1 MINWNN
7 LFIINK
13 IKIIRNSKLKFLKNI
28 QKKYKDINISQFKK
42 FYIITI
48 GIIFLISTIIF
59 SCLIA
64 DIIIQP
70 DIQAIELYKPT
81 IPTKIY
87 DIKGEVISE
96 FFTEQRAL
104 VEYKDLP
111 EHLIE
116 AIISMEDNNF
126 MKHAGI
132 DVIGIFRGTIGN
144 MLLGRRP
151 RGASTLT
158 QQVARGIVLKSRE
171 RTITRKLRE
180 IWVTFQIE
188 KRLTKEEIVTL
199 YFNQIFF
206 GHSVYG
212 VQAASRF
219 YFNKDVQD
227 LNLAE
232 CAMLATLPPSPNAYS
247 PINNPNISMQR
258 HKVVLK
264 RMNDMKFITSAE
276 RDIAYKE
283 FWESYTGKIGRR
295 GTTAYS
301 ASMDRAPYVTEYV
314 RRMLVEKYDE
324 KTLKEDGL
332 KIYTTIDIEKQEA
345 AQRLLTEA
353 LRNYNIRYEG
363 GSLDIS
369 SVYDRN
375 LLNKLEILSLMFE
388 LPEDLTYNKFN
399 IAVRDSLNKNVSSP
413 LALISDIFGMEEVN
427 DIMMEVMKADE
438 AELSRQIEGAL
449 VSIDPRNGYIV
460 SMVGGSGFTPRNQLN
475 RVTQARRQA
484 GSAFK
489 PFVYAASMDITNY
502 SPSTIVSDAPIG
514 FVFEDGNSWIPKNY
528 SENFKGDVSL
538 RYALSVSLNIATINV
553 LNYVGVT
560 NAIKY
565 MEPIFKADNDE
576 RKSKR
581 MFNADLTLSLGTGLF
596 TPLELTTGFATI
608 ANEGKEVEPILIR
621 YVTDRNDVVI
631 DNFEEE
637 LKKEIEEKGGAKQVM
652 SREVAYLISD
662 ILSGVLRGGTA
673 TSAMYEAKFTRM
685 GAGKTGT
692 SNDWKDAWFV
702 GYTPELATGI
712 WIGFDS
718 FKYSLGNNQ
727 VGGRVAAP
735 IWGKY
740 MVEALKTVKPTWY
753 KKPANVVN
761 VEVCAISGKLP
772 SPSCYSLKSELF
784 IRDKIPNEICNV
796 CANHLQDSSEL
807 DSIIDSFLDY

>member
-1 MINWNN
+1 M
-7 LFIINK
+7 
-13 IKIIRNSKLKFLKNI
+13 KFLKNI
-28 QKKYKDINISQFKK
+28 WQKYNNLNIKQFKK

-48 GIIFLISTIIF
+48 AIIFLLNTIIF
-59 SCLIA
+59 SFLIA
-64 DIIIQP
+64 DIVAQP
-70 DIQAIELYKPT
+70 DIEAIELYQPT

-104 VEYKDLP
+104 VNYKDLP
-111 EHLIE
+111 PHLIE

-132 DVIGIFRGTIGN
+132 DIIGIFRGTIGN

-232 CAMLATLPPSPNAYS
+232 CAMLATLPPSPNTYS

-264 RMNDMKFITSAE
+264 RMNDMKFITQAE
-276 RDIAYKE
+276 GDIAYKE

-314 RRMLVEKYDE
+314 RRILVERYDE
-324 KTLKEDGL
+324 KTLKEEGL

-345 AQRLLTEA
+345 AQKLLTEA
-353 LRNYNIRYEG
+353 LRNYNIKYEG

-369 SVYDRN
+369 SVYDRT
-375 LLNKLEILSLMFE
+375 LLNKLEMLSLIVA
-388 LPEDLTYNKFN
+388 LPEDLSYNKFN
-399 IAVRDSLNKNVSSP
+399 IAVRDALNKNVSSP
-413 LALISDIFGMEEVN
+413 LALLSDMFGMENVN
-427 DIMMEVMKADE
+427 DVIMEVMKADE

-449 VSIDPRNGYIV
+449 VSINPKNGYIV

-528 SENFKGDVSL
+528 SANFKGDVSL
-538 RYALSVSLNIATINV
+538 RYALAVSLNIATINV

-576 RKSKR
+576 KKSKR

-621 YVTDRNDVVI
+621 YVTDRHDVMI
-631 DNFEEE
+631 DNFEED
-637 LKKEIEEKGGAKQVM
+637 LKKEIEERGGAKQVM
-652 SREVAYLISD
+652 SQEVAYLISD

-727 VGGRVAAP
+727 VGGRIAAP

-740 MVEALKTVKPTWY
+740 MVEALKTIKPTWY
-753 KKPANVVN
+753 KKPNNIVN
-761 VEVCAISGKLP
+761 VNICAISGKLP
-772 SPSCYSLKSELF
+772 SASCYSIKSELF

-796 CANHLQDSSEL
+796 CANYLQDSSEL

>member
-1 MINWNN
+1 M
-7 LFIINK
+7 
-13 IKIIRNSKLKFLKNI
+13 KFLKNI
-28 QKKYKDINISQFKK
+28 WQKYNNLNIKQFKR

-48 GIIFLISTIIF
+48 AIIFLLNTIIF
-59 SCLIA
+59 SFLIA
-64 DIIIQP
+64 DIVAQP
-70 DIQAIELYKPT
+70 DIEAIELYQPT

-104 VEYKDLP
+104 VNYKDLP
-111 EHLIE
+111 PHLIE

-132 DVIGIFRGTIGN
+132 DIIGIFRGTIGN

-232 CAMLATLPPSPNAYS
+232 CAMLATLPPSPNTYS

-264 RMNDMKFITSAE
+264 RMNDMKFITQSE
-276 RDIAYKE
+276 GDIAYKE

-314 RRMLVEKYDE
+314 RRILVERYDE
-324 KTLKEDGL
+324 KTLKEEGL

-345 AQRLLTEA
+345 AQKLLTEA
-353 LRNYNIRYEG
+353 LRNYNIKYEG

-369 SVYDRN
+369 SVYDRT
-375 LLNKLEILSLMFE
+375 LLNKLEMLSLIVA
-388 LPEDLTYNKFN
+388 LPEDLAYNKFN
-399 IAVRDSLNKNVSSP
+399 IAVRDALNKNVSSP
-413 LALISDIFGMEEVN
+413 LALLSDMFGMENVN
-427 DIMMEVMKADE
+427 DVIMEVMKADE

-449 VSIDPRNGYIV
+449 VSINPKNGYIV

-528 SENFKGDVSL
+528 SANFKGDVSL
-538 RYALSVSLNIATINV
+538 RYALAVSLNIATINV

-576 RKSKR
+576 KKSKR

-621 YVTDRNDVVI
+621 YVTDRHDVMI
-631 DNFEEE
+631 DNFEED
-637 LKKEIEEKGGAKQVM
+637 LKKEIEERGGAKQVM
-652 SREVAYLISD
+652 SQEVAYLISD

-727 VGGRVAAP
+727 VGGRIAAP

-740 MVEALKTVKPTWY
+740 MVEALKTIKPTWY
-753 KKPANVVN
+753 KKPNNIVN
-761 VEVCAISGKLP
+761 VNICAVSGKLP
-772 SPSCYSLKSELF
+772 SASCYSIKSELF

-796 CANHLQDSSEL
+796 CANYLQDSSEL

>member
-13 IKIIRNSKLKFLKNI
+13 IKIISNSKLKFLKNI

-42 FYIITI
+42 FYIIAI

-111 EHLIE
+111 THLIE

-126 MKHAGI
+126 MRHDGI
-132 DVIGIFRGTIGN
+132 DIIGIFRGTIGN

-353 LRNYNIRYEG
+353 LRNYNIKYEG
-363 GSLDIS
+363 GYLDIS

-576 RKSKR
+576 KKSKR

-621 YVTDRNDVVI
+621 YVTDRHDVMI
-631 DNFEEE
+631 DNFEED
-637 LKKEIEEKGGAKQVM
+637 LKKEIEERGGAKQVM
-652 SREVAYLISD
+652 SQEVAYLISD

-727 VGGRVAAP
+727 VGGRIAAP

-740 MVEALKTVKPTWY
+740 MVEALKTIKPTWY
-753 KKPANVVN
+753 KKPNNIVN
-761 VEVCAISGKLP
+761 VNICAISGKLP
-772 SPSCYSLKSELF
+772 SASCYSIKSELF

-796 CANHLQDSSEL
+796 CANYLQDSSEL

>member
-1 MINWNN
+1 M
-7 LFIINK
+7 
-13 IKIIRNSKLKFLKNI
+13 KFLKNI
-28 QKKYKDINISQFKK
+28 WQKYNNLNIKQFKK
-42 FYIITI
+42 FYIIAI
-48 GIIFLISTIIF
+48 AIIFLLNTIIF
-59 SCLIA
+59 SFLIA
-64 DIIIQP
+64 DIVAQP
-70 DIQAIELYKPT
+70 DIEAIELYQPT

-104 VEYKDLP
+104 VNYKDLP
-111 EHLIE
+111 PHLIE

-132 DVIGIFRGTIGN
+132 DIIGIFRGTIGN

-232 CAMLATLPPSPNAYS
+232 CAMLATLPPSPNTYS

-264 RMNDMKFITSAE
+264 RMNDMKFITQAE
-276 RDIAYKE
+276 GDIAYKE

-314 RRMLVEKYDE
+314 RRILVERYDE
-324 KTLKEDGL
+324 KTLKEEGL

-345 AQRLLTEA
+345 AQKLLTEA
-353 LRNYNIRYEG
+353 LRNYNIKYEG

-369 SVYDRN
+369 SVYDRT
-375 LLNKLEILSLMFE
+375 LLNKLEMLSLIVA
-388 LPEDLTYNKFN
+388 LPEDLAYNKFN
-399 IAVRDSLNKNVSSP
+399 IAVRDALNKNVSSP
-413 LALISDIFGMEEVN
+413 LALLSDMFGMENVN
-427 DIMMEVMKADE
+427 DVIMEVMKADE

-449 VSIDPRNGYIV
+449 ISINPKNGYIV

-528 SENFKGDVSL
+528 SANFKGDVSL
-538 RYALSVSLNIATINV
+538 RYALAVSLNIATINV

-576 RKSKR
+576 KKSKR

-621 YVTDRNDVVI
+621 YVTDRHDVMI
-631 DNFEEE
+631 DNFEED
-637 LKKEIEEKGGAKQVM
+637 LKKEIEERGGAKQVM
-652 SREVAYLISD
+652 SQEVAYLISD

-727 VGGRVAAP
+727 VGGRIAAP

-740 MVEALKTVKPTWY
+740 MVEALKTIKPTWY
-753 KKPANVVN
+753 KKPNNIVN
-761 VEVCAISGKLP
+761 VNICTISGKLP
-772 SPSCYSLKSELF
+772 SASCYSIKSELF

-796 CANHLQDSSEL
+796 CANYLQDSSEL

>member
-1 MINWNN
+1 M
-7 LFIINK
+7 
-13 IKIIRNSKLKFLKNI
+13 KFLKNI
-28 QKKYKDINISQFKK
+28 WQKYNNLNIKQFKK
-42 FYIITI
+42 FYIIMI
-48 GIIFLISTIIF
+48 AIIFLLNTIIF
-59 SCLIA
+59 SFLIA
-64 DIIIQP
+64 DIVAQP
-70 DIQAIELYKPT
+70 DIEAIELYQPT

-104 VEYKDLP
+104 VNYKDLP
-111 EHLIE
+111 PHLIE

-132 DVIGIFRGTIGN
+132 DIIGIFRGTIGN

-232 CAMLATLPPSPNAYS
+232 CAMLATLPPSPNTYS

-264 RMNDMKFITSAE
+264 RMNDMKFITQAE
-276 RDIAYKE
+276 GDIAYKE

-314 RRMLVEKYDE
+314 RRILVERYDE
-324 KTLKEDGL
+324 KTLKEEGL

-345 AQRLLTEA
+345 AQKLLTEA
-353 LRNYNIRYEG
+353 LRNYNIKYEG

-369 SVYDRN
+369 SVYDRT
-375 LLNKLEILSLMFE
+375 LLNKLEMLSLIVA
-388 LPEDLTYNKFN
+388 LPEDLAYNKFN
-399 IAVRDSLNKNVSSP
+399 IAVRDALNKNVSSP
-413 LALISDIFGMEEVN
+413 LALLSDMFGMENVN
-427 DIMMEVMKADE
+427 DVIMEVMKADE

-449 VSIDPRNGYIV
+449 VSINPKNGYIV

-528 SENFKGDVSL
+528 SANFKGDVSL
-538 RYALSVSLNIATINV
+538 RYALAVSLNIATINV

-576 RKSKR
+576 KKSKR

-621 YVTDRNDVVI
+621 YVTDRHDVMI
-631 DNFEEE
+631 DNFEED
-637 LKKEIEEKGGAKQVM
+637 LKKEIEVRGGAKQVM
-652 SREVAYLISD
+652 SQEVAYLISD

-727 VGGRVAAP
+727 VGGRIAAP

-740 MVEALKTVKPTWY
+740 MVEALKTIKPTWY
-753 KKPANVVN
+753 KKPNNIVN
-761 VEVCAISGKLP
+761 INICAISGKLP
-772 SPSCYSLKSELF
+772 SASCYSIKSELF

-796 CANHLQDSSEL
+796 CANYLQDSSEL

>member
-1 MINWNN
+1 M
-7 LFIINK
+7 
-13 IKIIRNSKLKFLKNI
+13 KFLKNI
-28 QKKYKDINISQFKK
+28 WQKYNNLNIKQFKR

-48 GIIFLISTIIF
+48 AIIFLLNTIIF
-59 SCLIA
+59 SFLIA
-64 DIIIQP
+64 DIVAQP
-70 DIQAIELYKPT
+70 DIEAIELYQPT

-104 VEYKDLP
+104 VNYKDLP
-111 EHLIE
+111 PHLIE

-132 DVIGIFRGTIGN
+132 DIIGIFRGTIGN

-232 CAMLATLPPSPNAYS
+232 CAMLATLPPSPNTYS

-264 RMNDMKFITSAE
+264 RMNDMKFITQAE
-276 RDIAYKE
+276 GDIAYKE

-314 RRMLVEKYDE
+314 RRILVERYDE
-324 KTLKEDGL
+324 KTLKEEGL

-345 AQRLLTEA
+345 AQKLLTEA
-353 LRNYNIRYEG
+353 LRNYNIKYEG

-369 SVYDRN
+369 SVYDRT
-375 LLNKLEILSLMFE
+375 LLNKLEMLSLIVA
-388 LPEDLTYNKFN
+388 LPEDLAYNKFN
-399 IAVRDSLNKNVSSP
+399 IAVRDALNKNVSSP
-413 LALISDIFGMEEVN
+413 LALLSDMFGMENVN
-427 DIMMEVMKADE
+427 DVIMEVMKADE

-449 VSIDPRNGYIV
+449 VSINPKNGYIV

-528 SENFKGDVSL
+528 SANFKGDVSL
-538 RYALSVSLNIATINV
+538 RYALAVSLNIATINV

-576 RKSKR
+576 KKSKR

-621 YVTDRNDVVI
+621 YVTDRHDVMI
-631 DNFEEE
+631 DNFEED
-637 LKKEIEEKGGAKQVM
+637 LKKEIEERGGAKQVM
-652 SREVAYLISD
+652 SQEVAYLISD

-727 VGGRVAAP
+727 VGGRIAAP

-740 MVEALKTVKPTWY
+740 MVEALKTIKPTWY
-753 KKPANVVN
+753 KKPNNIVN
-761 VEVCAISGKLP
+761 VNICTVSGKLP
-772 SPSCYSLKSELF
+772 SASCYSIKSEIF

-796 CANHLQDSSEL
+796 CANYLQDSSEL

>member
-1 MINWNN
+1 M
-7 LFIINK
+7 
-13 IKIIRNSKLKFLKNI
+13 KFLKNI
-28 QKKYKDINISQFKK
+28 WQKYNNLNIKQFKK
-42 FYIITI
+42 FYIIAI
-48 GIIFLISTIIF
+48 AIIFLLNTIIF
-59 SCLIA
+59 SFLIA
-64 DIIIQP
+64 DIVAQP
-70 DIQAIELYKPT
+70 DIEAIELYQPT

-104 VEYKDLP
+104 VNYKDLP
-111 EHLIE
+111 PHLIE

-132 DVIGIFRGTIGN
+132 DIIGIFRGTIGN

-232 CAMLATLPPSPNAYS
+232 CAMLATLPPSPNTYS

-264 RMNDMKFITSAE
+264 RMNDMKFITQAE
-276 RDIAYKE
+276 GDIAYKE

-314 RRMLVEKYDE
+314 RRILVERYDE
-324 KTLKEDGL
+324 KTLKEEGL

-345 AQRLLTEA
+345 AQKLLTEA
-353 LRNYNIRYEG
+353 LRNYNIKYEG

-369 SVYDRN
+369 SVYDRT
-375 LLNKLEILSLMFE
+375 LLNKLEMLSLIVA
-388 LPEDLTYNKFN
+388 LPEDLSYNKFN
-399 IAVRDSLNKNVSSP
+399 IAVRDALNKNVSSP
-413 LALISDIFGMEEVN
+413 LALLSDMFGMENVN
-427 DIMMEVMKADE
+427 DVIMEVMKADE

-449 VSIDPRNGYIV
+449 VSINPKNGYIV

-528 SENFKGDVSL
+528 SANFKGDVSL
-538 RYALSVSLNIATINV
+538 RYALAVSLNIATINV

-576 RKSKR
+576 KKSKR

-621 YVTDRNDVVI
+621 YVTDRHDVMI
-631 DNFEEE
+631 DNFEED
-637 LKKEIEEKGGAKQVM
+637 LKKEIEERGGAKQVM
-652 SREVAYLISD
+652 SQEVAYLISD

-727 VGGRVAAP
+727 VGGRIAAP

-740 MVEALKTVKPTWY
+740 MVEALKTIKPTWY
-753 KKPANVVN
+753 KKPDNIVN
-761 VEVCAISGKLP
+761 VNICAISGKLP
-772 SPSCYSLKSELF
+772 SASCYSIKSELF

-796 CANHLQDSSEL
+796 CANYLQDSSEL

>member
-1 MINWNN
+1 M
-7 LFIINK
+7 
-13 IKIIRNSKLKFLKNI
+13 KFLKNI
-28 QKKYKDINISQFKK
+28 WQKYNNLNIKQFKK
-42 FYIITI
+42 FYIIAI
-48 GIIFLISTIIF
+48 AIIFLLNTIIF
-59 SCLIA
+59 SFLIA
-64 DIIIQP
+64 DIVAQP
-70 DIQAIELYKPT
+70 DIEAIELYQPT

-104 VEYKDLP
+104 VNYKDLP
-111 EHLIE
+111 PHLIE

-132 DVIGIFRGTIGN
+132 DIIGIFRGTIGN

-232 CAMLATLPPSPNAYS
+232 CAMLATLPPSPNTYS

-264 RMNDMKFITSAE
+264 RMNDMKFITQAE
-276 RDIAYKE
+276 GDIAYKE

-314 RRMLVEKYDE
+314 RRILVERYDE
-324 KTLKEDGL
+324 KTLKEEGL

-345 AQRLLTEA
+345 AQKLLTEA
-353 LRNYNIRYEG
+353 LRNYNIKYEG

-369 SVYDRN
+369 SVYDRT
-375 LLNKLEILSLMFE
+375 LLNKLEMLSLIVA
-388 LPEDLTYNKFN
+388 LPEDLAYNKFN
-399 IAVRDSLNKNVSSP
+399 IAVRDALNKNVSSP
-413 LALISDIFGMEEVN
+413 LALLSDMFGMENVN
-427 DIMMEVMKADE
+427 DVIMEVMKADE

-449 VSIDPRNGYIV
+449 VSINPKNGYIV

-528 SENFKGDVSL
+528 SANFKGDVSL
-538 RYALSVSLNIATINV
+538 RYALAVSLNIATINV

-576 RKSKR
+576 KKSKR

-621 YVTDRNDVVI
+621 YVTDRHDVMI
-631 DNFEEE
+631 DNFEED
-637 LKKEIEEKGGAKQVM
+637 LKKEIEERGGAKQVM
-652 SREVAYLISD
+652 SQEVAYLISD

-702 GYTPELATGI
+702 GYTPELATGL

-727 VGGRVAAP
+727 VGGRIAAP

-740 MVEALKTVKPTWY
+740 MVEALKTIKPTWY
-753 KKPANVVN
+753 KKPNNIVN
-761 VEVCAISGKLP
+761 VNICTISGKLP
-772 SPSCYSLKSELF
+772 SASCYSIKSELF

-796 CANHLQDSSEL
+796 CANYLQDSSEL

>member
-1 MINWNN
+1 M
-7 LFIINK
+7 
-13 IKIIRNSKLKFLKNI
+13 KFLKNI
-28 QKKYKDINISQFKK
+28 WQKYNNLNIKQFKK
-42 FYIITI
+42 FYIIAI
-48 GIIFLISTIIF
+48 AIIFLLNTIIF
-59 SCLIA
+59 SFLIA
-64 DIIIQP
+64 DIVAQP
-70 DIQAIELYKPT
+70 DIEAIELYQPT

-104 VEYKDLP
+104 VNYKDLP
-111 EHLIE
+111 PHLIE

-132 DVIGIFRGTIGN
+132 DIIGIFRGTIGN

-232 CAMLATLPPSPNAYS
+232 CAMLATLPPSPNTYS

-314 RRMLVEKYDE
+314 RRILVERYDE
-324 KTLKEDGL
+324 KTLKEEGL

-345 AQRLLTEA
+345 AQKLLTEA
-353 LRNYNIRYEG
+353 LRNYNIKYEG

-369 SVYDRN
+369 SVYDRT
-375 LLNKLEILSLMFE
+375 LLNKLEMLSLIVA
-388 LPEDLTYNKFN
+388 LPEDLAYNKFN
-399 IAVRDSLNKNVSSP
+399 IAVRDALNKNVSSP
-413 LALISDIFGMEEVN
+413 LALLSDMFGMENVN
-427 DIMMEVMKADE
+427 DVIMEVMKADE

-449 VSIDPRNGYIV
+449 VSINPKNGYIV

-528 SENFKGDVSL
+528 SANFKGDVSL
-538 RYALSVSLNIATINV
+538 RYALAVSLNIATINV

-576 RKSKR
+576 KKSKR

-621 YVTDRNDVVI
+621 YVTDRHDVMI
-631 DNFEEE
+631 DNFEED
-637 LKKEIEEKGGAKQVM
+637 LKKEIEERGGAKQVM
-652 SREVAYLISD
+652 SQEVAYLISD

-727 VGGRVAAP
+727 VGGRIAAP

-740 MVEALKTVKPTWY
+740 MVEALKTIKPTWY
-753 KKPANVVN
+753 KKPNNIVN
-761 VEVCAISGKLP
+761 INICAISGKLP
-772 SPSCYSLKSELF
+772 SASCYSIKSELF

-796 CANHLQDSSEL
+796 CANYLQDSSEL

>member
-1 MINWNN
+1 M
-7 LFIINK
+7 
-13 IKIIRNSKLKFLKNI
+13 KFLKNI
-28 QKKYKDINISQFKK
+28 WQKYNNLNIKQFKK
-42 FYIITI
+42 FYIIAI
-48 GIIFLISTIIF
+48 AIIFLLNTIIF
-59 SCLIA
+59 SFLIA
-64 DIIIQP
+64 DIVAQP
-70 DIQAIELYKPT
+70 DIEAIELYQPT

-104 VEYKDLP
+104 VNYKDLP
-111 EHLIE
+111 PHLIE

-132 DVIGIFRGTIGN
+132 DIIGIFRGTIGN

-219 YFNKDVQD
+219 YFNKDVQY

-232 CAMLATLPPSPNAYS
+232 CAMLATLPPSPNTYS

-264 RMNDMKFITSAE
+264 RMNDMKFITQAE
-276 RDIAYKE
+276 GDIAYKE

-314 RRMLVEKYDE
+314 RRILVERYDE
-324 KTLKEDGL
+324 KTLKEEGL

-345 AQRLLTEA
+345 AQKLLTEA
-353 LRNYNIRYEG
+353 LRNYNIKYEG

-369 SVYDRN
+369 SVYDRT
-375 LLNKLEILSLMFE
+375 LLNKLEMLSLIVA
-388 LPEDLTYNKFN
+388 LPEDLAYNKFN
-399 IAVRDSLNKNVSSP
+399 IAVRDALNKNVSSP
-413 LALISDIFGMEEVN
+413 LALLSDMFGMENVN
-427 DIMMEVMKADE
+427 DVIMEVMKADE

-449 VSIDPRNGYIV
+449 VSINPKNGYIV

-528 SENFKGDVSL
+528 SANFKGDVSL
-538 RYALSVSLNIATINV
+538 RYALAVSLNIATINV

-576 RKSKR
+576 KKSKR

-621 YVTDRNDVVI
+621 YVTDRHDVMI
-631 DNFEEE
+631 DNFEED
-637 LKKEIEEKGGAKQVM
+637 LKKEIEERGGAKQVM
-652 SREVAYLISD
+652 SQEVAYLISD

-727 VGGRVAAP
+727 VGGRIAAP

-740 MVEALKTVKPTWY
+740 MVEALKTIKPTWY
-753 KKPANVVN
+753 KKPNNIVN
-761 VEVCAISGKLP
+761 VNICAISGKLP
-772 SPSCYSLKSELF
+772 SASCYSIKSELF

-796 CANHLQDSSEL
+796 CANYLQDSSEL

>member
-1 MINWNN
+1 M
-7 LFIINK
+7 
-13 IKIIRNSKLKFLKNI
+13 KFLKNI
-28 QKKYKDINISQFKK
+28 WQKYNNLNIKQFKR
-42 FYIITI
+42 FYIIAI
-48 GIIFLISTIIF
+48 AIIFLLNTIIF
-59 SCLIA
+59 SFLIA
-64 DIIIQP
+64 DIVAQP
-70 DIQAIELYKPT
+70 DIEAIELYQPT

-104 VEYKDLP
+104 VNYKDLP
-111 EHLIE
+111 PHLIE

-132 DVIGIFRGTIGN
+132 DIIGIFRGTIGN

-232 CAMLATLPPSPNAYS
+232 CAMLATLPPSPNTYS

-264 RMNDMKFITSAE
+264 RMNDMKFITQAE
-276 RDIAYKE
+276 GDIAYKE

-314 RRMLVEKYDE
+314 RRILVERYDE
-324 KTLKEDGL
+324 KTLKEEGL

-345 AQRLLTEA
+345 AQKLLTEA
-353 LRNYNIRYEG
+353 LRNYNIKYEG

-369 SVYDRN
+369 SVYDRT
-375 LLNKLEILSLMFE
+375 LLNKLEMLSLIVA
-388 LPEDLTYNKFN
+388 LPEDLAYNKFN
-399 IAVRDSLNKNVSSP
+399 IAVRDALNKNVSSP
-413 LALISDIFGMEEVN
+413 LALLSDMFGMENVN
-427 DIMMEVMKADE
+427 DVIMEVMKADE

-449 VSIDPRNGYIV
+449 VSINPKNGYIV

-528 SENFKGDVSL
+528 SANFKGDVSL
-538 RYALSVSLNIATINV
+538 RYALAVSLNIATINV

-576 RKSKR
+576 KKSKR

-621 YVTDRNDVVI
+621 YVTDRHDVMI
-631 DNFEEE
+631 DNFEED
-637 LKKEIEEKGGAKQVM
+637 LKKEIEERGGAKQVM
-652 SREVAYLISD
+652 SQEVAYLISD

-727 VGGRVAAP
+727 VGGRIAAP

-740 MVEALKTVKPTWY
+740 MVEALKTIKPTWY
-753 KKPANVVN
+753 KKPNNIVN
-761 VEVCAISGKLP
+761 INICSISGKLP
-772 SPSCYSLKSELF
+772 SASCYSIKSELF

-796 CANHLQDSSEL
+796 CANYLQDSSEL

>member
-1 MINWNN
+1 M
-7 LFIINK
+7 
-13 IKIIRNSKLKFLKNI
+13 KFLKNI
-28 QKKYKDINISQFKK
+28 WQKYNNLNIKQFKK
-42 FYIITI
+42 FYIIAI
-48 GIIFLISTIIF
+48 AIIFLLNTIIF
-59 SCLIA
+59 SFLIA
-64 DIIIQP
+64 DIVAQP
-70 DIQAIELYKPT
+70 DIEAIELYQPT

-104 VEYKDLP
+104 VNYKDLP
-111 EHLIE
+111 PHLIE

-132 DVIGIFRGTIGN
+132 DIIGIFRGTIGN
-144 MLLGRRP
+144 TLLGRRP

-232 CAMLATLPPSPNAYS
+232 CAMLATLPPSPNTYS

-264 RMNDMKFITSAE
+264 RMNDMKFITQAE
-276 RDIAYKE
+276 GDIAYKE

-314 RRMLVEKYDE
+314 RRILVERYDE
-324 KTLKEDGL
+324 KTLKEEGL

-345 AQRLLTEA
+345 AQKLLTEA
-353 LRNYNIRYEG
+353 LRNYNIKYEG

-369 SVYDRN
+369 SVYDRT
-375 LLNKLEILSLMFE
+375 LLNKLEMLSLIVA
-388 LPEDLTYNKFN
+388 LPEDLAYNKFN
-399 IAVRDSLNKNVSSP
+399 IAVRDALNKNVSSP
-413 LALISDIFGMEEVN
+413 LALLSDMFGMENVN
-427 DIMMEVMKADE
+427 DVIMEVMKADE

-449 VSIDPRNGYIV
+449 VSINPKNGYIV

-528 SENFKGDVSL
+528 SANFKGDVSL
-538 RYALSVSLNIATINV
+538 RYALAVSLNIATINV

-576 RKSKR
+576 KKSKR

-621 YVTDRNDVVI
+621 YVTDRHDVMI
-631 DNFEEE
+631 DNFEED
-637 LKKEIEEKGGAKQVM
+637 LKKEIEERGGAKQVM
-652 SREVAYLISD
+652 SQEVAYLISD

-727 VGGRVAAP
+727 VGGRIAAP

-740 MVEALKTVKPTWY
+740 MVEALKTIKPTWY
-753 KKPANVVN
+753 KKPNNIVN
-761 VEVCAISGKLP
+761 INICAISGKLP
-772 SPSCYSLKSELF
+772 SASCYSIKSELF

-796 CANHLQDSSEL
+796 CANYLQDSSEL

>member
-1 MINWNN
+1 M
-7 LFIINK
+7 
-13 IKIIRNSKLKFLKNI
+13 KFLKNI
-28 QKKYKDINISQFKK
+28 WQKYNNLNIKQFKK
-42 FYIITI
+42 FYIIAI
-48 GIIFLISTIIF
+48 AIIFLLNTIIF
-59 SCLIA
+59 SFLIA
-64 DIIIQP
+64 DIVAQP
-70 DIQAIELYKPT
+70 DIEAIELYQPT

-104 VEYKDLP
+104 VNYKDLP
-111 EHLIE
+111 PHLIE

-132 DVIGIFRGTIGN
+132 DIIGIFRGTIGN

-171 RTITRKLRE
+171 RTIIRKLRE

-232 CAMLATLPPSPNAYS
+232 CAMLATLPPSPNTYS

-264 RMNDMKFITSAE
+264 RMNDMKFITQAE
-276 RDIAYKE
+276 GDIAYKE

-314 RRMLVEKYDE
+314 RRILVERYDE
-324 KTLKEDGL
+324 KTLKEEGL

-345 AQRLLTEA
+345 AQKLLTEA
-353 LRNYNIRYEG
+353 LRNYNIKYEG

-369 SVYDRN
+369 SVYDRT
-375 LLNKLEILSLMFE
+375 LLNKLEMLSLIVA
-388 LPEDLTYNKFN
+388 LPEDLAYNKFN
-399 IAVRDSLNKNVSSP
+399 IAVRDALNKNVSSP
-413 LALISDIFGMEEVN
+413 LALLSDMFGMENVN
-427 DIMMEVMKADE
+427 DVIMEVMKADE

-449 VSIDPRNGYIV
+449 VSINPKNGYIV

-528 SENFKGDVSL
+528 SANFKGDVSL
-538 RYALSVSLNIATINV
+538 RYALAVSLNIATINV

-576 RKSKR
+576 KKSKR

-621 YVTDRNDVVI
+621 YVTDRHDVMI
-631 DNFEEE
+631 DNFEED
-637 LKKEIEEKGGAKQVM
+637 LKKEIEERGGAKQVM
-652 SREVAYLISD
+652 SQEVAYLISD

-727 VGGRVAAP
+727 VGGRIAAP

-740 MVEALKTVKPTWY
+740 MVEALKTIKPTWY
-753 KKPANVVN
+753 KKPNNIVN
-761 VEVCAISGKLP
+761 VNICAISGKLP
-772 SPSCYSLKSELF
+772 STSCYSIKSELF

-796 CANHLQDSSEL
+796 CANYLQDSSEL

>member
-1 MINWNN
+1 M
-7 LFIINK
+7 
-13 IKIIRNSKLKFLKNI
+13 KFLKNI
-28 QKKYKDINISQFKK
+28 WQKYNNLNIKQFKK
-42 FYIITI
+42 FYIIAI
-48 GIIFLISTIIF
+48 AIIFLLNTIIF
-59 SCLIA
+59 SFLIA
-64 DIIIQP
+64 DIVAQP
-70 DIQAIELYKPT
+70 DIEAIELYQPT

-104 VEYKDLP
+104 VNYKDLP
-111 EHLIE
+111 PHLIE

-132 DVIGIFRGTIGN
+132 DIIGIFRGTIGN
-144 MLLGRRP
+144 MLFGRRP

-232 CAMLATLPPSPNAYS
+232 CAMLATLPPSPNTYS

-264 RMNDMKFITSAE
+264 RMNDMKFITQAE
-276 RDIAYKE
+276 GDIAYKE

-314 RRMLVEKYDE
+314 RRILVERYDE
-324 KTLKEDGL
+324 KTLKEEGL

-345 AQRLLTEA
+345 AQKLLTEA
-353 LRNYNIRYEG
+353 LRNYNIKYEG

-369 SVYDRN
+369 SVYDRT
-375 LLNKLEILSLMFE
+375 LLNKLEMLSLIVA
-388 LPEDLTYNKFN
+388 LPEDLAYNKFN
-399 IAVRDSLNKNVSSP
+399 IAVRDALNKNVSSP
-413 LALISDIFGMEEVN
+413 LALLSDMFGMENVN
-427 DIMMEVMKADE
+427 DVIMEVMKADE

-449 VSIDPRNGYIV
+449 VSINPKNGYIV

-528 SENFKGDVSL
+528 SANFKGDVSL
-538 RYALSVSLNIATINV
+538 RYALAVSLNIATINV

-576 RKSKR
+576 KKSKR

-621 YVTDRNDVVI
+621 YVTDRHDVMI
-631 DNFEEE
+631 DNFEED
-637 LKKEIEEKGGAKQVM
+637 LKKEIEERGGAKQVM
-652 SREVAYLISD
+652 SQEVAYLISD

-727 VGGRVAAP
+727 VGGRIAAP

-740 MVEALKTVKPTWY
+740 MVEALKTIKPTWY
-753 KKPANVVN
+753 KKPNNIVN
-761 VEVCAISGKLP
+761 INICSISGKLP
-772 SPSCYSLKSELF
+772 SASCYSIKSELF

-796 CANHLQDSSEL
+796 CANYLQDSSEL

>member
-1 MINWNN
+1 M
-7 LFIINK
+7 
-13 IKIIRNSKLKFLKNI
+13 KFLKNI
-28 QKKYKDINISQFKK
+28 WQKYNNLNIKQFKK
-42 FYIITI
+42 FYIIAI
-48 GIIFLISTIIF
+48 AIIFLLNTIIF
-59 SCLIA
+59 SFLIA
-64 DIIIQP
+64 DIVAQP
-70 DIQAIELYKPT
+70 DIEAIELYQPT

-104 VEYKDLP
+104 VNYKDLP
-111 EHLIE
+111 PHLIE

-132 DVIGIFRGTIGN
+132 DIIGIFRGTIGN

-232 CAMLATLPPSPNAYS
+232 CAMLATLPPSPNTYS

-264 RMNDMKFITSAE
+264 RMNDMKFITQAE
-276 RDIAYKE
+276 GDIAYKE

-314 RRMLVEKYDE
+314 RRILVERYDE
-324 KTLKEDGL
+324 KTLKEEGL

-345 AQRLLTEA
+345 AQKLLTEA
-353 LRNYNIRYEG
+353 LRNYNIKYEG

-369 SVYDRN
+369 SVYNRT
-375 LLNKLEILSLMFE
+375 LLNKLEMLSLIVA
-388 LPEDLTYNKFN
+388 LPEDLAYNKFN
-399 IAVRDSLNKNVSSP
+399 IAVRDALNKNVSSP
-413 LALISDIFGMEEVN
+413 LALLSDMFGMENVN
-427 DIMMEVMKADE
+427 DVIMEVMKADE

-449 VSIDPRNGYIV
+449 VSINPKNGYIV

-528 SENFKGDVSL
+528 SANFKGDVSL
-538 RYALSVSLNIATINV
+538 RYALAVSLNIATINV

-576 RKSKR
+576 KKSKR

-621 YVTDRNDVVI
+621 YVTDRHDVMI
-631 DNFEEE
+631 DNFEED
-637 LKKEIEEKGGAKQVM
+637 LKKEIEERGGAKQVM
-652 SREVAYLISD
+652 SQEVAYLISD

-727 VGGRVAAP
+727 VGGRIAAP

-740 MVEALKTVKPTWY
+740 MVEALKTIKPTWY
-753 KKPANVVN
+753 KKPNNIVN
-761 VEVCAISGKLP
+761 VNICAISGKLP
-772 SPSCYSLKSELF
+772 SASCYSIKSELF

-796 CANHLQDSSEL
+796 CANYLQDSNEL

>member
-1 MINWNN
+1 M
-7 LFIINK
+7 
-13 IKIIRNSKLKFLKNI
+13 KFLKNI
-28 QKKYKDINISQFKK
+28 WQKYNNLNIKQFKK
-42 FYIITI
+42 FYIIAI
-48 GIIFLISTIIF
+48 AIIFLLNTIIF
-59 SCLIA
+59 SFLIA
-64 DIIIQP
+64 DIVAQP
-70 DIQAIELYKPT
+70 DIEAIELYQPT

-104 VEYKDLP
+104 VNYKDLP
-111 EHLIE
+111 PHLIE

-132 DVIGIFRGTIGN
+132 DIIGIFRGTIGN

-232 CAMLATLPPSPNAYS
+232 CAMLATLPPSPNTYS

-264 RMNDMKFITSAE
+264 RMNDMKFITQAE
-276 RDIAYKE
+276 GDIAYKE

-314 RRMLVEKYDE
+314 RRILVERYDE
-324 KTLKEDGL
+324 KTLKEEGL

-345 AQRLLTEA
+345 AQKLLTEA
-353 LRNYNIRYEG
+353 LRNYNIKYEG

-369 SVYDRN
+369 SVYDRT
-375 LLNKLEILSLMFE
+375 LLNKLEMLSLIVA
-388 LPEDLTYNKFN
+388 LPEDLAYNKFN
-399 IAVRDSLNKNVSSP
+399 IAVRDALNKNVSSP
-413 LALISDIFGMEEVN
+413 LALLSDMFGMENVN
-427 DIMMEVMKADE
+427 DVIMEVMKADE

-449 VSIDPRNGYIV
+449 VSINPKNGYIV

-475 RVTQARRQA
+475 RATQARRQA

-514 FVFEDGNSWIPKNY
+514 FIFEDGNSWIPKNY
-528 SENFKGDVSL
+528 SANFKGDVSL
-538 RYALSVSLNIATINV
+538 RYALAVSLNIATINV

-576 RKSKR
+576 KKSKR

-621 YVTDRNDVVI
+621 YVTDRHDVMI
-631 DNFEEE
+631 DNFEED
-637 LKKEIEEKGGAKQVM
+637 LKKEIEDRGGAKQVM
-652 SREVAYLISD
+652 SQEVAYLISD

-727 VGGRVAAP
+727 VGGRIAAP

-740 MVEALKTVKPTWY
+740 MVEALKTIKPTWY
-753 KKPANVVN
+753 KKPNNIVN
-761 VEVCAISGKLP
+761 INICAISGKLP
-772 SPSCYSLKSELF
+772 SASCYSIKSELF

-796 CANHLQDSSEL
+796 CANYLQDSSEL

>member
-1 MINWNN
+1 M
-7 LFIINK
+7 
-13 IKIIRNSKLKFLKNI
+13 KFLKNI
-28 QKKYKDINISQFKK
+28 WQKYNNLNIKQFKK
-42 FYIITI
+42 FYIIAI
-48 GIIFLISTIIF
+48 AIIFLLNTIIF
-59 SCLIA
+59 SFLIA
-64 DIIIQP
+64 DIVAQP
-70 DIQAIELYKPT
+70 DIEAIELYQPT

-104 VEYKDLP
+104 VNYKDLP
-111 EHLIE
+111 PHLIE

-132 DVIGIFRGTIGN
+132 DIIGIFRGTIGN

-232 CAMLATLPPSPNAYS
+232 CAMLATLPPSPNTYS

-264 RMNDMKFITSAE
+264 RMNDMKFITQAE
-276 RDIAYKE
+276 GDIAYKE

-314 RRMLVEKYDE
+314 RRILVERYDE
-324 KTLKEDGL
+324 KTLKEEGL

-345 AQRLLTEA
+345 AQKLLTEA
-353 LRNYNIRYEG
+353 LRNYNIKYEG

-369 SVYDRN
+369 SVYDRT
-375 LLNKLEILSLMFE
+375 LLNKLEMLSLIVA
-388 LPEDLTYNKFN
+388 LPEDLAYNKFN
-399 IAVRDSLNKNVSSP
+399 IAVRDALNKNVSSP
-413 LALISDIFGMEEVN
+413 LALLSDMFGMENVN
-427 DIMMEVMKADE
+427 DVIMEVMKADE

-449 VSIDPRNGYIV
+449 VSINPKNGYIV

-528 SENFKGDVSL
+528 SANFKGDVSL
-538 RYALSVSLNIATINV
+538 RYALAVSLNIATINV

-576 RKSKR
+576 KKSKR

-596 TPLELTTGFATI
+596 TPLELTTGFAAI

-621 YVTDRNDVVI
+621 YVTDRHDVMI
-631 DNFEEE
+631 DNFEED
-637 LKKEIEEKGGAKQVM
+637 LKKEIEERGGAKQVM
-652 SREVAYLISD
+652 SQEVAYLISD

-727 VGGRVAAP
+727 VGGRIAAP

-740 MVEALKTVKPTWY
+740 MVEALKTIKPTWY
-753 KKPANVVN
+753 KKPNNIVN
-761 VEVCAISGKLP
+761 VNICAISGKLP
-772 SPSCYSLKSELF
+772 SASCYSIKSELF

-796 CANHLQDSSEL
+796 CANYLQDSSEL

>member
-1 MINWNN
+1 M
-7 LFIINK
+7 
-13 IKIIRNSKLKFLKNI
+13 KFLKNI
-28 QKKYKDINISQFKK
+28 WQKYNNLNIKQFKK
-42 FYIITI
+42 FYIIAI
-48 GIIFLISTIIF
+48 AIIFLLNTIIF
-59 SCLIA
+59 SFLIA
-64 DIIIQP
+64 DIVAQP
-70 DIQAIELYKPT
+70 DIEAIELYQPT

-104 VEYKDLP
+104 VNYKDLP
-111 EHLIE
+111 PHLIE

-132 DVIGIFRGTIGN
+132 DIIGIFRGTIGN

-232 CAMLATLPPSPNAYS
+232 CAMLATLPPSPNTYS

-264 RMNDMKFITSAE
+264 RMNDMKFITQAE
-276 RDIAYKE
+276 GDIAYKE

-314 RRMLVEKYDE
+314 RRILVERYDE
-324 KTLKEDGL
+324 KTLKEEGL

-345 AQRLLTEA
+345 AQKLLTEA
-353 LRNYNIRYEG
+353 LRNYNIKYEG

-369 SVYDRN
+369 SVYDRT
-375 LLNKLEILSLMFE
+375 LLNKLEMLSLIVA
-388 LPEDLTYNKFN
+388 LPEDLAYNKFN
-399 IAVRDSLNKNVSSP
+399 IAVRDALNKNVSSP
-413 LALISDIFGMEEVN
+413 LALLSDMFGMENVN
-427 DIMMEVMKADE
+427 DVIMEVMKADE

-449 VSIDPRNGYIV
+449 VSINPKNGYIV

-528 SENFKGDVSL
+528 SANFKGDVSL
-538 RYALSVSLNIATINV
+538 RYALAVSLNIATINV

-576 RKSKR
+576 KKSKR

-621 YVTDRNDVVI
+621 YVTDRHDVMI
-631 DNFEEE
+631 DNFEED
-637 LKKEIEEKGGAKQVM
+637 LKKEIEERGGAKQVM
-652 SREVAYLISD
+652 SQEVAYLISD

-727 VGGRVAAP
+727 VGGRIAAP

-740 MVEALKTVKPTWY
+740 MVEALKTIKPTWY
-753 KKPANVVN
+753 KKPNNIVN
-761 VEVCAISGKLP
+761 INICAISGKLP
-772 SPSCYSLKSELF
+772 SSSCYSLKSELF
-784 IRDKIPNEICNV
+784 IKDKIPNEICNV
-796 CANHLQDSSEL
+796 CANYLQDSSEL

>member
-1 MINWNN
+1 M
-7 LFIINK
+7 
-13 IKIIRNSKLKFLKNI
+13 KFLKNI
-28 QKKYKDINISQFKK
+28 WQKYNNLNIKQFKK
-42 FYIITI
+42 FYIIAI
-48 GIIFLISTIIF
+48 AIIFLLNTIIF
-59 SCLIA
+59 SFLIA
-64 DIIIQP
+64 DIVAQP
-70 DIQAIELYKPT
+70 DIEAIELYQPT

-104 VEYKDLP
+104 VNYKDLP
-111 EHLIE
+111 PHLIE

-132 DVIGIFRGTIGN
+132 DIIGIFRGTIGN

-232 CAMLATLPPSPNAYS
+232 CAMLATLPPSPNTYS

-264 RMNDMKFITSAE
+264 RMNDMKFITQAE
-276 RDIAYKE
+276 GDIAYKE

-314 RRMLVEKYDE
+314 RRILVERYDE
-324 KTLKEDGL
+324 KTLKEEGL

-345 AQRLLTEA
+345 AQKLLTEA
-353 LRNYNIRYEG
+353 LRNYNIKYEG

-369 SVYDRN
+369 SVYDRT
-375 LLNKLEILSLMFE
+375 LLNKLEMLSLIVA
-388 LPEDLTYNKFN
+388 LPEDLAYNKFN
-399 IAVRDSLNKNVSSP
+399 IAVRDALNKNVSSP
-413 LALISDIFGMEEVN
+413 LALLSDMFGMENVN
-427 DIMMEVMKADE
+427 DVIMEVMKADE

-449 VSIDPRNGYIV
+449 VSINPKNGYIV

-475 RVTQARRQA
+475 RATQARRQA

-514 FVFEDGNSWIPKNY
+514 FIFEDGNSWIPKNY
-528 SENFKGDVSL
+528 SANFKGDVSL
-538 RYALSVSLNIATINV
+538 RYALAVSLNIATINV

-621 YVTDRNDVVI
+621 YVTDRHDVMI
-631 DNFEEE
+631 DNFEED
-637 LKKEIEEKGGAKQVM
+637 LKKEIEERGGAKQVM
-652 SREVAYLISD
+652 SQEVAYLISD

-727 VGGRVAAP
+727 VGGRIAAP

-740 MVEALKTVKPTWY
+740 MVEALKTIKPTWY
-753 KKPANVVN
+753 KKPNNIVN
-761 VEVCAISGKLP
+761 INICAISGKLP
-772 SPSCYSLKSELF
+772 SASCYSIKSELF

-796 CANHLQDSSEL
+796 CANYLQDSSEL

>member
-1 MINWNN
+1 M
-7 LFIINK
+7 
-13 IKIIRNSKLKFLKNI
+13 KFLKNI
-28 QKKYKDINISQFKK
+28 WQKYNNLNIKQFKK
-42 FYIITI
+42 FYIIAI
-48 GIIFLISTIIF
+48 AIIFLLNTIIF
-59 SCLIA
+59 SFLIA
-64 DIIIQP
+64 DIVAQP
-70 DIQAIELYKPT
+70 DIEAIELYQPT

-104 VEYKDLP
+104 VNYKDLP
-111 EHLIE
+111 PHLIE

-126 MKHAGI
+126 MRHAGI
-132 DVIGIFRGTIGN
+132 DIIGIFRGTIGN

-232 CAMLATLPPSPNAYS
+232 CAMLATLPPSPNTYS

-264 RMNDMKFITSAE
+264 RMNDMKFITQAE
-276 RDIAYKE
+276 GDIAYKE

-301 ASMDRAPYVTEYV
+301 ASIDRAPYVTEYV

-324 KTLKEDGL
+324 KTLKEEGL

-345 AQRLLTEA
+345 AQKLLTEA
-353 LRNYNIRYEG
+353 LRNYNIKYEG

-369 SVYDRN
+369 SVYDRT
-375 LLNKLEILSLMFE
+375 LLNKLEMLSLIVA
-388 LPEDLTYNKFN
+388 LPEDLAYNKFN
-399 IAVRDSLNKNVSSP
+399 IAVRDALNKNVSSP
-413 LALISDIFGMEEVN
+413 LALLSDMFGMENVN
-427 DIMMEVMKADE
+427 DVIMEVMKADE

-449 VSIDPRNGYIV
+449 VSINPKNGYIV

-528 SENFKGDVSL
+528 SANFKGDVSL
-538 RYALSVSLNIATINV
+538 RYALAVSLNIATINV

-576 RKSKR
+576 KKSKR

-621 YVTDRNDVVI
+621 YVTDRHDVMI
-631 DNFEEE
+631 DNFEED
-637 LKKEIEEKGGAKQVM
+637 LKKEIEERGGAKQVM
-652 SREVAYLISD
+652 SQEVAYLISD

-727 VGGRVAAP
+727 VGGRIAAP

-740 MVEALKTVKPTWY
+740 MVEALKTIKPTWY
-753 KKPANVVN
+753 KKPNNIVN
-761 VEVCAISGKLP
+761 INICAISGKLP
-772 SPSCYSLKSELF
+772 SASCYSIKSELF

-796 CANHLQDSSEL
+796 CANYLQDSSEL

>member
-1 MINWNN
+1 M
-7 LFIINK
+7 
-13 IKIIRNSKLKFLKNI
+13 KFLKNI
-28 QKKYKDINISQFKK
+28 WQKYNNLNIKQFKR
-42 FYIITI
+42 FYIIAI
-48 GIIFLISTIIF
+48 AIIFLLNTIIF
-59 SCLIA
+59 SFLLA
-64 DIIIQP
+64 DIVAQP
-70 DIQAIELYKPT
+70 DIEAIELYQPT

-104 VEYKDLP
+104 VNYKDLP
-111 EHLIE
+111 PHLIE

-132 DVIGIFRGTIGN
+132 DIIGIFRGTIGN

-232 CAMLATLPPSPNAYS
+232 CAMLATLPPSPNTYS

-264 RMNDMKFITSAE
+264 RMNDMKFITQAE
-276 RDIAYKE
+276 GDIAYKE

-314 RRMLVEKYDE
+314 RRILVERYDE
-324 KTLKEDGL
+324 KTLKEEGL

-345 AQRLLTEA
+345 AQKLLTEA
-353 LRNYNIRYEG
+353 LRNYNIKYEG

-369 SVYDRN
+369 SVYDRT
-375 LLNKLEILSLMFE
+375 LLNKLEMLSLIVA
-388 LPEDLTYNKFN
+388 LPEDLAYNKFN
-399 IAVRDSLNKNVSSP
+399 IAVRDALNKNVSSP
-413 LALISDIFGMEEVN
+413 LALLSDMFGMENVN
-427 DIMMEVMKADE
+427 DVIMEVMKADE

-449 VSIDPRNGYIV
+449 VSINPKNGYIV

-528 SENFKGDVSL
+528 SANFKGDVSL
-538 RYALSVSLNIATINV
+538 RYALAVSLNIATINV

-576 RKSKR
+576 KKSKR

-621 YVTDRNDVVI
+621 YVTDRHDVMI
-631 DNFEEE
+631 DNFEED
-637 LKKEIEEKGGAKQVM
+637 LKKEIEERGGAKQVM
-652 SREVAYLISD
+652 SQEVAYLISD

-727 VGGRVAAP
+727 VGGRIAAP

-740 MVEALKTVKPTWY
+740 MVEALKTIKPTWY
-753 KKPANVVN
+753 KKPNNIVN
-761 VEVCAISGKLP
+761 VNICAISGKLP
-772 SPSCYSLKSELF
+772 SASCYSIKSELF

-796 CANHLQDSSEL
+796 CANYLQDSSEL

>member
-1 MINWNN
+1 M
-7 LFIINK
+7 
-13 IKIIRNSKLKFLKNI
+13 KFLKNI
-28 QKKYKDINISQFKK
+28 WQKYNNLDIKQFKK
-42 FYIITI
+42 FYIIAI
-48 GIIFLISTIIF
+48 AIIFLLNTIIF
-59 SCLIA
+59 SFLIA
-64 DIIIQP
+64 DIVAQP
-70 DIQAIELYKPT
+70 DIEAIELYQPT

-104 VEYKDLP
+104 VNYKDLP
-111 EHLIE
+111 PHLIE

-132 DVIGIFRGTIGN
+132 DIIGIFRGTIGN

-232 CAMLATLPPSPNAYS
+232 CAMLATLPPSPNTYS

-264 RMNDMKFITSAE
+264 RMNDMKFITQE
-276 RDIAYKE
+276 EGDIAYKE

-314 RRMLVEKYDE
+314 RRILVERYDE
-324 KTLKEDGL
+324 KTLKEEGL

-345 AQRLLTEA
+345 AQKLLTEA
-353 LRNYNIRYEG
+353 LRNYNIKYEG

-369 SVYDRN
+369 SVYDRT
-375 LLNKLEILSLMFE
+375 LLNKLEMLSLIVA
-388 LPEDLTYNKFN
+388 LPEDLAYNKFN
-399 IAVRDSLNKNVSSP
+399 IAVRDALNKNVSSP
-413 LALISDIFGMEEVN
+413 LALLSDMFGMENVN
-427 DIMMEVMKADE
+427 DVIMEVMKADE

-449 VSIDPRNGYIV
+449 VSINPKNGYIV

-528 SENFKGDVSL
+528 SANFKGDVSL
-538 RYALSVSLNIATINV
+538 RYALAVSLNIATINV

-576 RKSKR
+576 KKSKR

-621 YVTDRNDVVI
+621 YVTDRHDVMI
-631 DNFEEE
+631 DNFEED
-637 LKKEIEEKGGAKQVM
+637 LKKEIEERGGAKQVM
-652 SREVAYLISD
+652 SQEVAYLISD

-727 VGGRVAAP
+727 VGGRIAAP

-740 MVEALKTVKPTWY
+740 MVEALKTIKPTWY
-753 KKPANVVN
+753 KKPNNIVN
-761 VEVCAISGKLP
+761 VNICAVSGKLP
-772 SPSCYSLKSELF
+772 SASCYSIKSELF

-796 CANHLQDSSEL
+796 CANYLQDSSEL
-807 DSIIDSFLDY
+807 DSIIDSFLNY

>member
-1 MINWNN
+1 M
-7 LFIINK
+7 
-13 IKIIRNSKLKFLKNI
+13 KFLKNI
-28 QKKYKDINISQFKK
+28 WQKYNNLNIKQFKK
-42 FYIITI
+42 FYIIAI
-48 GIIFLISTIIF
+48 AIIFLLNTIIF
-59 SCLIA
+59 SFLIA
-64 DIIIQP
+64 DIVAQP
-70 DIQAIELYKPT
+70 DIEAIELYQPT

-104 VEYKDLP
+104 VNYKDLP
-111 EHLIE
+111 SHLIE

-132 DVIGIFRGTIGN
+132 DIIGIFRGTIGN

-232 CAMLATLPPSPNAYS
+232 CAMLATLPPSPNTYS

-264 RMNDMKFITSAE
+264 RMNDMKFITQAE
-276 RDIAYKE
+276 GDIAYKE

-314 RRMLVEKYDE
+314 RRILVERYDE
-324 KTLKEDGL
+324 KTLKEEGL

-345 AQRLLTEA
+345 AQKLLTEA
-353 LRNYNIRYEG
+353 LRNYNIKYEG

-369 SVYDRN
+369 SVYDRT
-375 LLNKLEILSLMFE
+375 LLNKLEMLSLIVA
-388 LPEDLTYNKFN
+388 LPEDLAYNKFN
-399 IAVRDSLNKNVSSP
+399 IAVRDALNKNVSNP
-413 LALISDIFGMEEVN
+413 LALLSDMFGMENVN
-427 DIMMEVMKADE
+427 DVIMEVMKADE

-449 VSIDPRNGYIV
+449 VSINPKNGYIV

-528 SENFKGDVSL
+528 SANFKGDVSL
-538 RYALSVSLNIATINV
+538 RYALAVSLNIATINV

-576 RKSKR
+576 KKSKR

-621 YVTDRNDVVI
+621 YVTDRHDVMI
-631 DNFEEE
+631 DNFEED
-637 LKKEIEEKGGAKQVM
+637 LKKEIEERGGAKQVM
-652 SREVAYLISD
+652 SQEVAYLISD

-673 TSAMYEAKFTRM
+673 TSSMYEAKFTRM

-727 VGGRVAAP
+727 VGGRIAAP

-740 MVEALKTVKPTWY
+740 MVEALKTIKPTWY
-753 KKPANVVN
+753 KKPNNIVN
-761 VEVCAISGKLP
+761 VNICAVSGKLP
-772 SPSCYSLKSELF
+772 SASCYSIKSELF

-796 CANHLQDSSEL
+796 CANYLQDSSEL

>member
-1 MINWNN
+1 M
-7 LFIINK
+7 
-13 IKIIRNSKLKFLKNI
+13 
-28 QKKYKDINISQFKK
+28 
-42 FYIITI
+42 
-48 GIIFLISTIIF
+48 
-59 SCLIA
+59 
-64 DIIIQP
+64 
-70 DIQAIELYKPT
+70 
-81 IPTKIY
+81 
-87 DIKGEVISE
+87 
-96 FFTEQRAL
+96 
-104 VEYKDLP
+104 
-111 EHLIE
+111 
-116 AIISMEDNNF
+116 
-126 MKHAGI
+126 
-132 DVIGIFRGTIGN
+132 
-144 MLLGRRP
+144 
-151 RGASTLT
+151 
-158 QQVARGIVLKSRE
+158 
-171 RTITRKLRE
+171 
-180 IWVTFQIE
+180 
-188 KRLTKEEIVTL
+188 
-199 YFNQIFF
+199 
-206 GHSVYG
+206 
-212 VQAASRF
+212 QAASRF

-232 CAMLATLPPSPNAYS
+232 CAMLATLPPSPNTYS

-264 RMNDMKFITSAE
+264 RMNDMKFITQAE
-276 RDIAYKE
+276 GDIAYKE

-314 RRMLVEKYDE
+314 RRILVERYDE
-324 KTLKEDGL
+324 KTLKEEGL

-345 AQRLLTEA
+345 AQKLLTEA
-353 LRNYNIRYEG
+353 LRNYNIKYEG

-369 SVYDRN
+369 SVYDRT
-375 LLNKLEILSLMFE
+375 LLNKLEMLSLIVA
-388 LPEDLTYNKFN
+388 LPEDLSYNKFN
-399 IAVRDSLNKNVSSP
+399 IAVRDALNKNVSSP
-413 LALISDIFGMEEVN
+413 LALLSDMFGMENVN
-427 DIMMEVMKADE
+427 DVIMEVMKADE

-449 VSIDPRNGYIV
+449 VSINPKNGYIV

-528 SENFKGDVSL
+528 SANFKGDVSL
-538 RYALSVSLNIATINV
+538 RYALAVSLNIATINV

-576 RKSKR
+576 KKSKR

-621 YVTDRNDVVI
+621 YVTDRHDVMI
-631 DNFEEE
+631 DNFEED
-637 LKKEIEEKGGAKQVM
+637 LKKEIEERGGTKQVM
-652 SREVAYLISD
+652 SQEVAYLISD

-727 VGGRVAAP
+727 VGGRIAAP

-740 MVEALKTVKPTWY
+740 MVEALKTIKPTWY
-753 KKPANVVN
+753 KKPNNIVN
-761 VEVCAISGKLP
+761 VNICAISGKLP
-772 SPSCYSLKSELF
+772 SASCYSIKSELF

-796 CANHLQDSSEL
+796 CANYLQDSSEL

>member
-1 MINWNN
+1 M
-7 LFIINK
+7 
-13 IKIIRNSKLKFLKNI
+13 KFLKNI
-28 QKKYKDINISQFKK
+28 WQKYNNLNIKQFKR
-42 FYIITI
+42 FYIIAI
-48 GIIFLISTIIF
+48 AIIFLLNTIIF
-59 SCLIA
+59 SFLIA
-64 DIIIQP
+64 DIVAQP
-70 DIQAIELYKPT
+70 DIEAIELYQPT

-104 VEYKDLP
+104 VNYKDLP
-111 EHLIE
+111 PHLIE

-132 DVIGIFRGTIGN
+132 DIIGIFRGTIGN

-232 CAMLATLPPSPNAYS
+232 CAMLATLPPSPNTYS

-264 RMNDMKFITSAE
+264 RMNDMKFITQAE
-276 RDIAYKE
+276 GDIAYKE

-314 RRMLVEKYDE
+314 RRILVERYDE
-324 KTLKEDGL
+324 KTLKEEGL

-345 AQRLLTEA
+345 AQKLLTEA
-353 LRNYNIRYEG
+353 LRNYNIKYEG

-369 SVYDRN
+369 SVYDRT
-375 LLNKLEILSLMFE
+375 LLNKLEMLSLIVA
-388 LPEDLTYNKFN
+388 LPEDLAYNKFN
-399 IAVRDSLNKNVSSP
+399 IAVRDALNKNVSSP
-413 LALISDIFGMEEVN
+413 LALLSDMFGMENVN
-427 DIMMEVMKADE
+427 DVIMEVMKADE

-449 VSIDPRNGYIV
+449 VSINPKNGYIV

-528 SENFKGDVSL
+528 SANFKGDVSL
-538 RYALSVSLNIATINV
+538 RYALAVSLNIATINV

-576 RKSKR
+576 KKSKR

-621 YVTDRNDVVI
+621 YVTDRHDVMI
-631 DNFEEE
+631 DNFEED
-637 LKKEIEEKGGAKQVM
+637 LKKEIEERGGAKQVM
-652 SREVAYLISD
+652 RQEVAYLISD

-727 VGGRVAAP
+727 VGGRIAAP

-740 MVEALKTVKPTWY
+740 MVEALKTIKPTWY
-753 KKPANVVN
+753 KKPNNIVN
-761 VEVCAISGKLP
+761 INICAISGKLP
-772 SPSCYSLKSELF
+772 SASCYSIKSELF

-796 CANHLQDSSEL
+796 CANYLQDSSEL

>member
-1 MINWNN
+1 M
-7 LFIINK
+7 
-13 IKIIRNSKLKFLKNI
+13 KFLKNI
-28 QKKYKDINISQFKK
+28 WQKYNNLNIKQFKK
-42 FYIITI
+42 FCIITI
-48 GIIFLISTIIF
+48 AIIFLLNTIIF
-59 SCLIA
+59 SFLIA
-64 DIIIQP
+64 DIVAQP
-70 DIQAIELYKPT
+70 DIEAIELYQPT

-104 VEYKDLP
+104 VNYKDLP
-111 EHLIE
+111 PHLIE

-132 DVIGIFRGTIGN
+132 DIIGIFRGTIGN
-144 MLLGRRP
+144 MLLGKRP

-232 CAMLATLPPSPNAYS
+232 CAMLATLPPSPNTYS

-264 RMNDMKFITSAE
+264 RMNDMKFITQAE
-276 RDIAYKE
+276 GDIAYKE

-314 RRMLVEKYDE
+314 RRILVERYDE
-324 KTLKEDGL
+324 KTLKEEGL

-345 AQRLLTEA
+345 AQKLLTEA
-353 LRNYNIRYEG
+353 LRNYNIKYEG

-369 SVYDRN
+369 SVYDRT
-375 LLNKLEILSLMFE
+375 LLNKLEMLSLIVA
-388 LPEDLTYNKFN
+388 LPEDLAYNKFN
-399 IAVRDSLNKNVSSP
+399 IAVRDALNKNVSSP
-413 LALISDIFGMEEVN
+413 LALLSDMFGMENVN
-427 DIMMEVMKADE
+427 DVIMEVMKADE

-449 VSIDPRNGYIV
+449 VSINPKNGYIV

-528 SENFKGDVSL
+528 SANFKGDVSL
-538 RYALSVSLNIATINV
+538 RYALAVSLNIATINV

-576 RKSKR
+576 KKSKR

-621 YVTDRNDVVI
+621 YVTDRHDVMI
-631 DNFEEE
+631 DNFEED
-637 LKKEIEEKGGAKQVM
+637 LKKEIEKRGGAKQVM
-652 SREVAYLISD
+652 SQEVAYLISD

-727 VGGRVAAP
+727 VGGRIAAP

-740 MVEALKTVKPTWY
+740 MVEALKTIKPTWY
-753 KKPANVVN
+753 KKPNNIVN
-761 VEVCAISGKLP
+761 INICAISGKLP
-772 SPSCYSLKSELF
+772 SASCYSIKSELF

-796 CANHLQDSSEL
+796 CANYLQDSSEL

>member
-1 MINWNN
+1 M
-7 LFIINK
+7 
-13 IKIIRNSKLKFLKNI
+13 KFLKNI
-28 QKKYKDINISQFKK
+28 WQKYNNLNIKQFKK
-42 FYIITI
+42 FYIIAI
-48 GIIFLISTIIF
+48 AIIFLLNTIIF
-59 SCLIA
+59 SFLIA
-64 DIIIQP
+64 DIVAQP
-70 DIQAIELYKPT
+70 DIEAIELYQPT

-104 VEYKDLP
+104 VNYKDLP
-111 EHLIE
+111 PHLIE

-132 DVIGIFRGTIGN
+132 DIIGIFRGTIGN

-232 CAMLATLPPSPNAYS
+232 CAMLATLPPSPNTYS

-264 RMNDMKFITSAE
+264 RMNDMKFITQAE
-276 RDIAYKE
+276 GDIAYKE

-314 RRMLVEKYDE
+314 RRILVERYDE
-324 KTLKEDGL
+324 KTLKEEGL

-345 AQRLLTEA
+345 AQKLLTEA
-353 LRNYNIRYEG
+353 LRNYNIKYEG

-369 SVYDRN
+369 SVYDRT
-375 LLNKLEILSLMFE
+375 LLNKLEMLSLIVA
-388 LPEDLTYNKFN
+388 LPEDLAYNKFN
-399 IAVRDSLNKNVSSP
+399 IAVRDALNKNVSSP
-413 LALISDIFGMEEVN
+413 LALLSDMFGMENVN
-427 DIMMEVMKADE
+427 DVIMEVMKADE

-449 VSIDPRNGYIV
+449 VSINPKNGYIV

-528 SENFKGDVSL
+528 SANFKGDVSL

-576 RKSKR
+576 KKSKR

-621 YVTDRNDVVI
+621 YVTDRHDVMI
-631 DNFEEE
+631 DNFEED
-637 LKKEIEEKGGAKQVM
+637 LKKEIEERGGAKQVM
-652 SREVAYLISD
+652 SQEVAYLISD

-727 VGGRVAAP
+727 VGGRIAAP

-740 MVEALKTVKPTWY
+740 MVEALKTIKPTWY
-753 KKPANVVN
+753 KKPNNIVN
-761 VEVCAISGKLP
+761 INICAISGKLP
-772 SPSCYSLKSELF
+772 SASCYSIKSELF

-796 CANHLQDSSEL
+796 CANYLQDSSEL

>member
-1 MINWNN
+1 M
-7 LFIINK
+7 
-13 IKIIRNSKLKFLKNI
+13 KFLKNI
-28 QKKYKDINISQFKK
+28 WQKYNNLNIKQFKK

-48 GIIFLISTIIF
+48 AIIFLLNTIIF
-59 SCLIA
+59 SFLIA
-64 DIIIQP
+64 DIVAQP
-70 DIQAIELYKPT
+70 DIEAIELYQPT

-104 VEYKDLP
+104 VNYKDLP
-111 EHLIE
+111 PHLIE

-126 MKHAGI
+126 MRHAGI
-132 DVIGIFRGTIGN
+132 DIIGIFRGTIGN

-232 CAMLATLPPSPNAYS
+232 CAMLATLPPSPNTYS

-264 RMNDMKFITSAE
+264 RMNDMKFITQAE
-276 RDIAYKE
+276 GDIAYKE

-324 KTLKEDGL
+324 KTLKEEGL

-345 AQRLLTEA
+345 AQKLLTEA
-353 LRNYNIRYEG
+353 LRNYNIKYEG

-369 SVYDRN
+369 SVYDRT
-375 LLNKLEILSLMFE
+375 LLNKLEMLSLIVA
-388 LPEDLTYNKFN
+388 LPEDLAYNKFN
-399 IAVRDSLNKNVSSP
+399 IAVRDALNKNVSSP
-413 LALISDIFGMEEVN
+413 LALLSDMFGMENVN
-427 DIMMEVMKADE
+427 DVIMEVMKADE

-449 VSIDPRNGYIV
+449 VSINPKNGYIV

-528 SENFKGDVSL
+528 SANFKGDVSL
-538 RYALSVSLNIATINV
+538 RYALAVSLNIATINV

-576 RKSKR
+576 KKSKR

-621 YVTDRNDVVI
+621 YVTDRHDVMI
-631 DNFEEE
+631 DNFEED
-637 LKKEIEEKGGAKQVM
+637 LKKEIEERGGAKQVM
-652 SREVAYLISD
+652 SQEVAYLISD

-727 VGGRVAAP
+727 VGGRIAAP

-740 MVEALKTVKPTWY
+740 MVEALKTIKPTWY
-753 KKPANVVN
+753 KKPNNIVN
-761 VEVCAISGKLP
+761 INICAISGKLP
-772 SPSCYSLKSELF
+772 SASCYSIKSELF

-796 CANHLQDSSEL
+796 CANYLQDSSEL

>member
-1 MINWNN
+1 M
-7 LFIINK
+7 
-13 IKIIRNSKLKFLKNI
+13 KFLKNI
-28 QKKYKDINISQFKK
+28 WQKYNNLNIKQFKK
-42 FYIITI
+42 FYIIAI
-48 GIIFLISTIIF
+48 AIIFLLNTIIF
-59 SCLIA
+59 SFLIA
-64 DIIIQP
+64 DIVAQP
-70 DIQAIELYKPT
+70 DIEAIELYQPT

-104 VEYKDLP
+104 VNYKDLP
-111 EHLIE
+111 PHLIE

-132 DVIGIFRGTIGN
+132 DIIGIFRGTIGN

-232 CAMLATLPPSPNAYS
+232 CAMLATLPPSPNTYS

-264 RMNDMKFITSAE
+264 RMNDMKFITQAE
-276 RDIAYKE
+276 GDIAYKE

-301 ASMDRAPYVTEYV
+301 SSMDRAPYVTEYV
-314 RRMLVEKYDE
+314 RRILVERYDE
-324 KTLKEDGL
+324 KTLKEEGL

-345 AQRLLTEA
+345 AQKLLTEA
-353 LRNYNIRYEG
+353 LRNYNIKYEG

-369 SVYDRN
+369 SVYDRT
-375 LLNKLEILSLMFE
+375 LLNKLEMLSLIVA
-388 LPEDLTYNKFN
+388 LPEDLAYNKFN
-399 IAVRDSLNKNVSSP
+399 IAVRDALNKNVSSP
-413 LALISDIFGMEEVN
+413 LALLSDMFGMENVN
-427 DIMMEVMKADE
+427 DVIMEVMKADE

-449 VSIDPRNGYIV
+449 VSINPKNGYIV

-528 SENFKGDVSL
+528 SANFKGDVSL
-538 RYALSVSLNIATINV
+538 RYALAVSLNIATINV

-576 RKSKR
+576 KKSKR

-621 YVTDRNDVVI
+621 YVTDRHDVMI
-631 DNFEEE
+631 DNFEED
-637 LKKEIEEKGGAKQVM
+637 LKKEIEERGGAKQVM
-652 SREVAYLISD
+652 SQEVAYLISD

-727 VGGRVAAP
+727 VGGRIAAP

-740 MVEALKTVKPTWY
+740 MVEALKTIKPTWY
-753 KKPANVVN
+753 KKPNNIVN
-761 VEVCAISGKLP
+761 INICAVSGKLP
-772 SPSCYSLKSELF
+772 SASCYSIKSELF

-796 CANHLQDSSEL
+796 CANYLQDSSEL

>member
-1 MINWNN
+1 M
-7 LFIINK
+7 
-13 IKIIRNSKLKFLKNI
+13 KFLKNI
-28 QKKYKDINISQFKK
+28 WQKYNNLNIKQFKK
-42 FYIITI
+42 FYIIAI
-48 GIIFLISTIIF
+48 AIIFLLNTIIF
-59 SCLIA
+59 SFLIA
-64 DIIIQP
+64 DIVAQP
-70 DIQAIELYKPT
+70 DIEAIELYQPT

-104 VEYKDLP
+104 VNYKDLP
-111 EHLIE
+111 PHLIE

-132 DVIGIFRGTIGN
+132 DIIGIFRGTIGN

-232 CAMLATLPPSPNAYS
+232 CAMLATLPPSPNTYS

-264 RMNDMKFITSAE
+264 RMNDMKFITQAE
-276 RDIAYKE
+276 GDIAYKE

-314 RRMLVEKYDE
+314 RRILVERYDE
-324 KTLKEDGL
+324 KTLKEEGL

-345 AQRLLTEA
+345 AQKLLTEA
-353 LRNYNIRYEG
+353 LRNYNIKYEG

-369 SVYDRN
+369 SVYDRT
-375 LLNKLEILSLMFE
+375 LLNKLEMLSLIVA
-388 LPEDLTYNKFN
+388 LPEDLAYNKFN
-399 IAVRDSLNKNVSSP
+399 IAVRDALNKNVSSP
-413 LALISDIFGMEEVN
+413 LALLSDMFGMENVN
-427 DIMMEVMKADE
+427 DVIMEVMKADE

-449 VSIDPRNGYIV
+449 VSINPKNGYIV

-528 SENFKGDVSL
+528 SANFKGDVSL
-538 RYALSVSLNIATINV
+538 RYALAVSLNIATINV

-576 RKSKR
+576 KKSKR

-621 YVTDRNDVVI
+621 YVTDRNDVTI

-652 SREVAYLISD
+652 SQEVAYLISD

-727 VGGRVAAP
+727 VGGRIAAP

-740 MVEALKTVKPTWY
+740 MVEALKTIKPTWY
-753 KKPANVVN
+753 KKPNNIVN
-761 VEVCAISGKLP
+761 INICAVSGKLP
-772 SPSCYSLKSELF
+772 SASCYSIKSELF

-796 CANHLQDSSEL
+796 CANYLQDSSEL

>member
-1 MINWNN
+1 M
-7 LFIINK
+7 
-13 IKIIRNSKLKFLKNI
+13 KFLKNI
-28 QKKYKDINISQFKK
+28 WQKYNNLNIKQFKR
-42 FYIITI
+42 FYIIAI
-48 GIIFLISTIIF
+48 AIIFLLNTIIF
-59 SCLIA
+59 SFLLA
-64 DIIIQP
+64 DIVAQP
-70 DIQAIELYKPT
+70 DIEAIELYQPT

-104 VEYKDLP
+104 VNYKDLP
-111 EHLIE
+111 PHLIE

-132 DVIGIFRGTIGN
+132 DIIGIFRGTIGN

-232 CAMLATLPPSPNAYS
+232 CAMLATLPPSPNTYS

-264 RMNDMKFITSAE
+264 RMNDMKFITQAE
-276 RDIAYKE
+276 GDIAYKE

-301 ASMDRAPYVTEYV
+301 ASIDRAPYVTEYV

-324 KTLKEDGL
+324 KTLKEEGL

-345 AQRLLTEA
+345 AQKLLTEA
-353 LRNYNIRYEG
+353 LRNYNIKYEG

-369 SVYDRN
+369 SVYDRT
-375 LLNKLEILSLMFE
+375 LLNKLEMLSLIVA
-388 LPEDLTYNKFN
+388 LPEDLAYNKFN
-399 IAVRDSLNKNVSSP
+399 IAVRDALNKNVSSP
-413 LALISDIFGMEEVN
+413 LALLSDMFGMENVN
-427 DIMMEVMKADE
+427 DVIMEVMKADE

-449 VSIDPRNGYIV
+449 VSINPKNGYIV

-528 SENFKGDVSL
+528 SANFKGDVSL
-538 RYALSVSLNIATINV
+538 RYALAVSLNIATINV

-576 RKSKR
+576 KKSKR

-621 YVTDRNDVVI
+621 YVTDRHDVMI
-631 DNFEEE
+631 DNFEED
-637 LKKEIEEKGGAKQVM
+637 LKKEIEERGGAKQVM
-652 SREVAYLISD
+652 SQEVAYLISD

-727 VGGRVAAP
+727 VGGRIAAP

-740 MVEALKTVKPTWY
+740 MVEALKTIKPTWY
-753 KKPANVVN
+753 KKPNNIVN
-761 VEVCAISGKLP
+761 VNICAISGKLP
-772 SPSCYSLKSELF
+772 SASCYSIKSELF

-796 CANHLQDSSEL
+796 CANYLQDSSEL

>member
-1 MINWNN
+1 M
-7 LFIINK
+7 
-13 IKIIRNSKLKFLKNI
+13 KFLKNI
-28 QKKYKDINISQFKK
+28 WQKYNNLNIKQFKK
-42 FYIITI
+42 FYIIAI
-48 GIIFLISTIIF
+48 AIIFLLNTIIF
-59 SCLIA
+59 SFLIA
-64 DIIIQP
+64 DIVAQP
-70 DIQAIELYKPT
+70 DIEAIELYQPT

-104 VEYKDLP
+104 VNYKDLP
-111 EHLIE
+111 PHLIE

-132 DVIGIFRGTIGN
+132 DIIGIFRGTIGN

-232 CAMLATLPPSPNAYS
+232 CAMLATLPPSPNTYS

-264 RMNDMKFITSAE
+264 RMNDMKFITQAE
-276 RDIAYKE
+276 GDIAYKE

-301 ASMDRAPYVTEYV
+301 SSMDRAPYVTEYV
-314 RRMLVEKYDE
+314 RRILVERYDE
-324 KTLKEDGL
+324 KTLKEEGL

-345 AQRLLTEA
+345 AQKLLTEA
-353 LRNYNIRYEG
+353 LRNYNIKYEG

-369 SVYDRN
+369 SVYDRT
-375 LLNKLEILSLMFE
+375 LLNKLEMLSLIVA
-388 LPEDLTYNKFN
+388 LPEDLAYNKFN
-399 IAVRDSLNKNVSSP
+399 IAVRDALNKNVSSP
-413 LALISDIFGMEEVN
+413 LALLSDMFGMENVN
-427 DIMMEVMKADE
+427 DVIMEVMKADE

-449 VSIDPRNGYIV
+449 VSINPKNGYIV

-528 SENFKGDVSL
+528 SANFKGDVSL
-538 RYALSVSLNIATINV
+538 RYALAVSLNIATINV

-576 RKSKR
+576 KKSKR

-621 YVTDRNDVVI
+621 YVTDRHDVMI
-631 DNFEEE
+631 DNFEED
-637 LKKEIEEKGGAKQVM
+637 LKKEIEERGGAKQVM
-652 SREVAYLISD
+652 SQEVAYLISD

-727 VGGRVAAP
+727 VGGRIAAP

-740 MVEALKTVKPTWY
+740 MVEALKTIKPTWY
-753 KKPANVVN
+753 KKPNNIVN
-761 VEVCAISGKLP
+761 INICAISGKLP
-772 SPSCYSLKSELF
+772 SASCYSIKSELF

-796 CANHLQDSSEL
+796 CANYLQDSSEL

>member
-1 MINWNN
+1 M
-7 LFIINK
+7 
-13 IKIIRNSKLKFLKNI
+13 KFLKNI
-28 QKKYKDINISQFKK
+28 WQKYNNLNIKQFKK

-48 GIIFLISTIIF
+48 AIIFLLNTIIF
-59 SCLIA
+59 SFLIA
-64 DIIIQP
+64 DIIAQP
-70 DIQAIELYKPT
+70 DIEAIELYQPT

-104 VEYKDLP
+104 VNYKDLP
-111 EHLIE
+111 PHLIE

-132 DVIGIFRGTIGN
+132 DIIGIFRGTIGN

-232 CAMLATLPPSPNAYS
+232 CAMLATLPPSPNTYS

-264 RMNDMKFITSAE
+264 RMNDMKFITQAE
-276 RDIAYKE
+276 GDIAYKE

-314 RRMLVEKYDE
+314 RRILVERYDE
-324 KTLKEDGL
+324 KTLKEEGL

-345 AQRLLTEA
+345 AQKLLTEA
-353 LRNYNIRYEG
+353 LRNYNIKYEG

-369 SVYDRN
+369 SVYDRT
-375 LLNKLEILSLMFE
+375 LLNKLEMLSLIVA
-388 LPEDLTYNKFN
+388 LPEDLAYNKFN
-399 IAVRDSLNKNVSSP
+399 IAVRDALNKNVSSP
-413 LALISDIFGMEEVN
+413 LALLSDMFGMENVN
-427 DIMMEVMKADE
+427 DVIMEVMKADE

-449 VSIDPRNGYIV
+449 VSINPKNGYIV

-528 SENFKGDVSL
+528 SANFKGDVSL
-538 RYALSVSLNIATINV
+538 RYALAVSLNIATINV

-576 RKSKR
+576 KKSKR

-621 YVTDRNDVVI
+621 YVTDRHDVMI
-631 DNFEEE
+631 DNFEED
-637 LKKEIEEKGGAKQVM
+637 LKKEIEERGGAKQVM
-652 SREVAYLISD
+652 SQEVAYLISD

-727 VGGRVAAP
+727 VGGRIAAP

-740 MVEALKTVKPTWY
+740 MVEALKTIKPTWY
-753 KKPANVVN
+753 KKPDNIVN
-761 VEVCAISGKLP
+761 VNICAISGKLP
-772 SPSCYSLKSELF
+772 SASCYSIKSELF

-796 CANHLQDSSEL
+796 CANYLQDSNEL

>member
-1 MINWNN
+1 M
-7 LFIINK
+7 
-13 IKIIRNSKLKFLKNI
+13 KFLKNI
-28 QKKYKDINISQFKK
+28 WQKYNNLNIKQFKK
-42 FYIITI
+42 FYIIAI
-48 GIIFLISTIIF
+48 AIIFLLNTIIF
-59 SCLIA
+59 SFLIA
-64 DIIIQP
+64 DIVAQP
-70 DIQAIELYKPT
+70 DIEAIELYQPT

-104 VEYKDLP
+104 VNYKDLP
-111 EHLIE
+111 PHLIE

-132 DVIGIFRGTIGN
+132 DIIGIFRGTIGN

-232 CAMLATLPPSPNAYS
+232 CAMLATLPPSPNTYS

-264 RMNDMKFITSAE
+264 RMNDMKFITQAE
-276 RDIAYKE
+276 GDIAYKE

-314 RRMLVEKYDE
+314 RRILVERYDE
-324 KTLKEDGL
+324 KTLKEEGL

-345 AQRLLTEA
+345 AQKLLTEA
-353 LRNYNIRYEG
+353 LRNYNIKYEG

-369 SVYDRN
+369 SVYDRT
-375 LLNKLEILSLMFE
+375 LLNKLEMLSLIVA
-388 LPEDLTYNKFN
+388 LPEDLAYNKFN
-399 IAVRDSLNKNVSSP
+399 IAVRDALNKNVSSP
-413 LALISDIFGMEEVN
+413 LALLSDIFGMENVN
-427 DIMMEVMKADE
+427 DVIMEVMKADE

-449 VSIDPRNGYIV
+449 VSINPKNGYIV

-528 SENFKGDVSL
+528 SANFKGDVSL
-538 RYALSVSLNIATINV
+538 RYALAVSLNIATINV

-576 RKSKR
+576 KKSKR

-621 YVTDRNDVVI
+621 YVTDRHDVMI
-631 DNFEEE
+631 DNFEED
-637 LKKEIEEKGGAKQVM
+637 LKKEIEERGGAKQVM
-652 SREVAYLISD
+652 SQEVAYLISD

-727 VGGRVAAP
+727 VGGRIAAP

-740 MVEALKTVKPTWY
+740 MVEALKTIKPTWY
-753 KKPANVVN
+753 KKPNNIVN
-761 VEVCAISGKLP
+761 INICAISGKLP
-772 SPSCYSLKSELF
+772 SASCYSIKSELF

-796 CANHLQDSSEL
+796 CANYLQDSSEL

>member
-1 MINWNN
+1 M
-7 LFIINK
+7 
-13 IKIIRNSKLKFLKNI
+13 KFLKNI
-28 QKKYKDINISQFKK
+28 WQKYNNLNIKQFKR
-42 FYIITI
+42 FYIIAI
-48 GIIFLISTIIF
+48 AIIFLLNTIIF
-59 SCLIA
+59 SFLIA
-64 DIIIQP
+64 DIVAQP
-70 DIQAIELYKPT
+70 DIEAIELYQPT

-104 VEYKDLP
+104 VNYKDLP
-111 EHLIE
+111 PHLIE

-132 DVIGIFRGTIGN
+132 DIIGIFRGTIGN

-232 CAMLATLPPSPNAYS
+232 CAMLATLPPSPNTYS

-264 RMNDMKFITSAE
+264 RMNDMKFITQAE
-276 RDIAYKE
+276 SDIAYKE

-314 RRMLVEKYDE
+314 RRILVERYDE
-324 KTLKEDGL
+324 KTLKEEGL

-345 AQRLLTEA
+345 AQKLLTEA
-353 LRNYNIRYEG
+353 LRNYNIKYEG

-369 SVYDRN
+369 SVYDRT
-375 LLNKLEILSLMFE
+375 LLNKLEMLSLIVA
-388 LPEDLTYNKFN
+388 LPEDLAYNKFN
-399 IAVRDSLNKNVSSP
+399 IAVRDALNKNVSSP
-413 LALISDIFGMEEVN
+413 LALLSDMFGMENVN
-427 DIMMEVMKADE
+427 DVIMEVMKADE

-449 VSIDPRNGYIV
+449 VSINPKNGYIV

-528 SENFKGDVSL
+528 SANFKGDVSL
-538 RYALSVSLNIATINV
+538 RYALAVSLNIATINV

-576 RKSKR
+576 KKSKR

-621 YVTDRNDVVI
+621 YVTDRHDVMI
-631 DNFEEE
+631 DNFEED
-637 LKKEIEEKGGAKQVM
+637 LKKEIEERGGAKQVM
-652 SREVAYLISD
+652 SQEVAYLISD

-727 VGGRVAAP
+727 VGGRIAAP

-740 MVEALKTVKPTWY
+740 MVEALKTIKPTWY
-753 KKPANVVN
+753 KKPNNIVN
-761 VEVCAISGKLP
+761 VNICAISGKLP
-772 SPSCYSLKSELF
+772 SASCYSIKSELF

-796 CANHLQDSSEL
+796 CANYLQDSSEL